1 MIWKIYKCFW
11 MSSVHMEPTF
21 PADAVSDA
29 ANKTAE
35 ELQVSAYVKV
45 AEIAVRNAFL
55 EVA

>member
-1 MIWKIYKCFW
+1 
-11 MSSVHMEPTF
+11 
-21 PADAVSDA
+21 VSDA

-35 ELQVSAYVKV
+35 ELQVSGYVKV

>member
-1 MIWKIYKCFW
+1 
-11 MSSVHMEPTF
+11 
-21 PADAVSDA
+21 VSDA

-35 ELQVSAYVKV
+35 ELQVSEHVKV